1 MRKIVVVDY
10 HPEWAEAFE
19 REAARIA
26 EVLGGKHGR
35 HPSHR
40 LDERAGA
47 VRQAHHRHNA
57 RGARHRAVDGCNAGF
72 VALGYTPMGEFGIP
86 GRRYF
91 HKGGDERTHHV
102 HVFSE
107 ENAEAIERHLAVSA
121 YLRAHAD
128 EARAYGELKRA
139 LAARFPATGTAIAT
153 ARTDMC
159 GRWKRGRSS
168 GIGRGR
174 DEEGKIWR
182 NWSAVRMKNLRSRP
196 ACGCAC
202 GRWKRG

>member
-26 EVLGGKHGR
+26 EVLG
-35 HPSHR
+35 
-40 LDERAGA
+40 ENMVAI
-47 VRQAHHRHNA
+47 HHIGSTSVPGLCA
-57 RGARHRAVDGCNAGF
+57 K
-72 VALGYTPMGEFGIP
+72 PMGEFGIP

-102 HVFSE
+102 HVFAE

-139 LAARFPATGTAIAT
+139 LAARFPRDWDGYCDGKDEYVRALE
-153 ARTDMC
+153 ARALKWYRTRK
-159 GRWKRGRSS
+159 G
-168 GIGRGR
+168 
-174 DEEGKIWR
+174 
-182 NWSAVRMKNLRSRP
+182 
-196 ACGCAC
+196 
-202 GRWKRG
+202 

>member
-26 EVLGGKHGR
+26 EVLGENMVAIHHIGSTSVPGLCAKPIIDIMPVVR
-35 HPSHR
+35 
-40 LDERAGA
+40 DIGA
-47 VRQAHHRHNA
+47 V
-57 RGARHRAVDGCNAGF
+57 DECNEGF
-72 VALGYTPMGEFGIP
+72 IALGYTPMGEFGIP

-102 HVFSE
+102 HVFAE

-139 LAARFPATGTAIAT
+139 LAARFPPRLGRLLRRQGRICAGAGSAGAQVVSDAEGMRRGKYGGTGAL
-153 ARTDMC
+153 
-159 GRWKRGRSS
+159 
-168 GIGRGR
+168 
-174 DEEGKIWR
+174 
-182 NWSAVRMKNLRSRP
+182 SA
-196 ACGCAC
+196 
-202 GRWKRG
+202 

>member
-10 HPEWAEAFE
+10 RPEWAEAFQ

-26 EVLGGKHGR
+26 NVLGENMVAIHHIGSTSVPGLCAK
-35 HPSHR
+35 PII
-40 LDERAGA
+40 DIMPV
-47 VRQAHHRHNA
+47 VRDI
-57 RGARHRAVDGCNAGF
+57 GAVDGCNAGF

-102 HVFSE
+102 HVFAE

-139 LAARFPATGTAIAT
+139 LAARFPRDWDGYCDGKDEYVRALE
-153 ARTDMC
+153 ARALKWYRT
-159 GRWKRGRSS
+159 WKG
-168 GIGRGR
+168 
-174 DEEGKIWR
+174 
-182 NWSAVRMKNLRSRP
+182 
-196 ACGCAC
+196 
-202 GRWKRG
+202 